1 MWYNKKQEY
10 QLKLTIILRMRM
22 IMMMTLIKNMKKLS
36 INKTKTISQSML
48 HQLLIKTKV
57 NYKQ

>member
-1 MWYNKKQEY
+1 
-10 QLKLTIILRMRM
+10 M
-22 IMMMTLIKNMKKLS
+22 IMMMILIKNMKKLS